1 MAQTSDRIASMHA
14 TFAMKIYYIDPLA
27 INITMH
33 TSVNIQLYI
42 MLLCYLDF
50 NNNVQT
56 MYVPI
61 MLAEVKNAPIVLQE
75 HLNAKRK

>member
-1 MAQTSDRIASMHA
+1 
-14 TFAMKIYYIDPLA
+14 
-27 INITMH
+27 
-33 TSVNIQLYI
+33 